1 MKKYVFGVL
10 LAVVHLGAFAQSPD
24 SFASTKWSYQL
35 GSDAW
40 ALDASKK
47 KDTEKSY
54 VEDNS
59 NLLLPNSYTQWPYQD
74 VSGYGRLTGSLQ
86 LGSGVEAS
94 VKVRADQTIGFRVDE
109 AFAQKN
115 ISPFFGIRAGVVD
128 YKTSWCRTYES
139 DTVWIREVEVICNT
153 PQFRDVTGGAP
164 GVQIVINNTA
174 GNYLIQSQAG
184 IYRPLLLDFAPKEFG
199 NVVPGA
205 DYRVDR
211 NDKLGLNVNL
221 VNLETALEARVS
233 YIQAIQ
239 RAYSPELQGTT
250 KQASDLIY
258 IGLSF
263 PFSSRVNV
271 RGTHVL
277 QLLQN
282 TCRSEDATLAMGS
295 ACNLNR
301 NDRKTSTSLEI
312 IYQVGVT
319 DVVSLGVNEFNL
331 SSQQTLFNSTLDV
344 YAQADLFSIK
354 SRQISMAW
362 RRDWGNG
369 YYSVVQV
376 LESEQ
381 KTQSQSSSYPSN
393 GWGLGLRLGYQF

>member
-1 MKKYVFGVL
+1 M
-10 LAVVHLGAFAQSPD
+10 AVIHLGAFAQSLGTL
-24 SFASTKWSYQL
+24 ATTKWSFQI
-35 GSDAW
+35 GADAW

-47 KDTEKSY
+47 NDTEKSY

-59 NLLLPNSYTQWPYQD
+59 NLLLPNSYNQWPYQD
-74 VSGYGRLTGSLQ
+74 FSGYGRLTGSLQ

-94 VKVRADQTIGFRVDE
+94 VKVRADQTVGFRVDE

-115 ISPFFGIRAGVVD
+115 ISPFLGIRAGVVD

-164 GVQIVINNTA
+164 GAQILVNNTL

-184 IYRPLLLDFAPKEFG
+184 IYRPLFLDFAQREFG
-199 NVVPGA
+199 NVVPGS

-211 NDKLGLNVNL
+211 NDKLGLNVNV

-239 RAYSPELQGTT
+239 RAYSPELLGTT

-258 IGLSF
+258 LGLSF
-263 PFSSRVNV
+263 PLSHQLNFRT
-271 RGTHVL
+271 THVL
-277 QLLQN
+277 QILKA
-282 TCRSEDATLAMGS
+282 TCRSEVAQLGS

-301 NDRKTSTSLEI
+301 SDKKISTSFELT
-312 IYQVGVT
+312 YRLDMADALSVGF
-319 DVVSLGVNEFNL
+319 NEL
-331 SSQQTLFNSTLDV
+331 DWQSQETWFTPASDLF
-344 YAQADLFSIK
+344 AQADLFSVA
-354 SRQISMAW
+354 SRQISIAW
-362 RRDWGNG
+362 RREWGSG
-369 YYSVVQV
+369 FHSVVQALQSV
-376 LESEQ
+376 Q
-381 KTQSQSSSYPSN
+381 KTQREGISYPSN
-393 GWGLGLRLGYQF
+393 GWALGVRLGYQF

>member
-1 MKKYVFGVL
+1 M
-10 LAVVHLGAFAQSPD
+10 VHLGAFAQSPD

-239 RAYSPELQGTT
+239 SAYSPELQGTT

>member
-10 LAVVHLGAFAQSPD
+10 LAMIQTGTFAQSLD
-24 SFASTKWSYQL
+24 AITSTKWAYQI
-35 GSDAW
+35 GADAW

-47 KDTEKSY
+47 SDTEKSY

-74 VSGYGRLTGSLQ
+74 FSGYGRLTGSLQ

-94 VKVRADQTIGFRVDE
+94 VKVRADQTVGFRVDE

-115 ISPFFGIRAGVVD
+115 ISPFLGIRAGVVD

-164 GVQIVINNTA
+164 GAQILVNNTL

-184 IYRPLLLDFAPKEFG
+184 IYRPLFLDFAQREFG
-199 NVVPGA
+199 NVVPGS

-211 NDKLGLNVNL
+211 NDKLGLNVNV

-239 RAYSPELQGTT
+239 RAYSPELLGTT

-258 IGLSF
+258 LGLSF
-263 PFSSRVNV
+263 PLSSRVNV

-282 TCRSEDATLAMGS
+282 TCRSENAALVMGK

-319 DVVSLGVNEFNL
+319 DVISVGVNEFNL
-331 SSQQTLFNSTLDV
+331 SSQQTLFNSTFDV
-344 YAQADLFSIK
+344 YVQSDLFSIA

-362 RRDWGNG
+362 RRDWGSG
-369 YYSVVQV
+369 YHSVVQV

-381 KTQSQSSSYPSN
+381 KTQSQGSSYPST